1 MGAGPASSNG
11 GGGSPNQQ
19 AKDKAAKDKAAK
31 DAKDKAAKEK
41 AQKKIIKEAFGN
53 NNTYKTSREIGITTQ
68 YSKKREQD
76 IKEEKEKAFQEQGAY
91 NTRRSIEN
99 TFSPIVKI
107 FGPGI
112 SEPLQKNAIRTR
124 NFFTDYTL
132 GAGGKKNSLYAGMD
146 KSQFAKLSVE
156 KQNKMYS
163 EYSEKR
169 MSGKIDAYGREIR
182 PEGGGP
188 EGGGGAVGGTD
199 TSSTGGADAFGPTF
213 KVVEQ
218 SEAANADADTEA
230 NRLLKIKKKGRSQSI
245 MTGSKGVT
253 KTSTD
258 YSLGKKSLLGRV

>member
-41 AQKKIIKEAFGN
+41 AAKDKAN
-53 NNTYKTSREIGITTQ
+53 NNTYKTSREIGLTTQ
-68 YSKKREQD
+68 YSKTREQD
-76 IKEEKEKAFQEQGAY
+76 IKKEKEKAFQEQGAY

-124 NFFTDYTL
+124 NFFTDYVL
-132 GAGGKKNSLYAGMD
+132 GEGGKKNSLYAGMN
-146 KSQFAKLSVE
+146 KSQFEQLSVE
-156 KQNKMYS
+156 KQNEMYS
-163 EYSEKR
+163 EYSKNR
-169 MSGKIDAYGREIR
+169 MSGTRDAYGREIR
-182 PEGGGP
+182 PEGA
-188 EGGGGAVGGTD
+188 GAVGGTS

>member
-1 MGAGPASSNG
+1 MGGSSAGGNG

-19 AKDKAAKDKAAK
+19 AKDKAAKDKAAQDAK
-31 DAKDKAAKEK
+31 DKAAKDKAAKEK
-41 AQKKIIKEAFGN
+41 AQ
-53 NNTYKTSREIGITTQ
+53 NNTYKTSREIGLTTQ
-68 YSKKREQD
+68 YSKTREQD
-76 IKEEKEKAFQEQGAY
+76 IKKEKEKAFQQQGAY

-124 NFFTDYTL
+124 NFFTDYVL
-132 GAGGKKNSLYAGMD
+132 GEGGKKNSLYAGMN
-146 KSQFAKLSVE
+146 KSQFEQLSVE
-156 KQNKMYS
+156 KQNEMYS
-163 EYSEKR
+163 EYSKNR
-169 MSGKIDAYGREIR
+169 MSGTRDAYGREIR
-182 PEGGGP
+182 PEGGAN
-188 EGGGGAVGGTD
+188 AVGGTG

>member
-1 MGAGPASSNG
+1 MGGSSAGGNG

-19 AKDKAAKDKAAK
+19 AKDKAAKDKAAQDAK
-31 DAKDKAAKEK
+31 DKAAKDKAAKEK
-41 AQKKIIKEAFGN
+41 AQ

-68 YSKKREQD
+68 YSKTRQQD
-76 IKEEKEKAFQEQGAY
+76 IKEEKEKAFQEQRAY

-112 SEPLQKNAIRTR
+112 SETLQKNAIRTG
-124 NFFTDYTL
+124 NFFTDYVL
-132 GAGGKKNSLYAGMD
+132 GPGGKKNSLYAGMN
-146 KSQFAKLSVE
+146 KSKFQELSVE

-163 EYSEKR
+163 EYSKNR
-169 MSGKIDAYGREIR
+169 LSGKIDAYGREIR
-182 PEGGGP
+182 PEGSGGNIQP
-188 EGGGGAVGGTD
+188 VITKNIGG
-199 TSSTGGADAFGPTF
+199 STIQTTAPTEAE
-213 KVVEQ
+213 VSQ
-218 SEAANADADTEA
+218 SEAANADTEA

>member
-41 AQKKIIKEAFGN
+41 AAKDKAN
-53 NNTYKTSREIGITTQ
+53 NNTYKTSREIGLTTQ
-68 YSKKREQD
+68 YSKTREQD
-76 IKEEKEKAFQEQGAY
+76 IKKEKEKAFQEQGAY

-124 NFFTDYTL
+124 NFFTDYVL
-132 GAGGKKNSLYAGMD
+132 GEGGKKNSLYAGMN
-146 KSQFAKLSVE
+146 KSQFEQLSVE
-156 KQNKMYS
+156 KQNEMYS
-163 EYSEKR
+163 EYSKNR
-169 MSGKIDAYGREIR
+169 MSGTKDAYGREIR
-182 PEGGGP
+182 PEGS
-188 EGGGGAVGGTD
+188 GGAVGGTG